1 MSFVYI
7 SRQYDVVTN
16 VPNILTSKKKG
27 KKKEDLDKKRRRA
40 SQCTMLYLKEMETHY
55 FFLNAHLQTLKK
67 IKFIV

>member
-40 SQCTMLYLKEMETHY
+40 SQGTILYLKEMETHH
-55 FFLNAHLQTLKK
+55 FFFKCWFTDFKEN
-67 IKFIV
+67 

>member
-27 KKKEDLDKKRRRA
+27 KRKEDLDKKEDVPPKA
-40 SQCTMLYLKEMETHY
+40 PY
-55 FFLNAHLQTLKK
+55 F
-67 IKFIV
+67 I